1 MVNNKNIKHK
11 KNRGQIAGQVFIY
24 MLAVIIIGGIALVGY
39 KAIDAITTRVCQ
51 AEKATFNNDIESLI
65 EGAISYGSVNKKS
78 IKAPCGEYDTIC
90 FVATS
95 EILSAPSTG
104 TFSCS
109 ESQIIKDSVDNRIEQ
124 NIFVL
129 SNKRTIPIGYSDIVS
144 LNTTYD
150 SKCLCIKQHNGKFDI
165 LFSGKGSSVEIRE
178 G

>member
-1 MVNNKNIKHK
+1 MVNNKNIRHK
-11 KNRGQIAGQVFIY
+11 KNRGQIAGQIFIY
-24 MLAVIIIGGIALVGY
+24 MLAVIVIGGIALVGY
-39 KAIDAITTRVCQ
+39 KAIDTITTKVCQ

-95 EILSAPSTG
+95 EILNGPETRALNCP
-104 TFSCS
+104 
-109 ESQIIKDSVDNRIEQ
+109 ESRIIEDSVDNGIEQ

-129 SNKRTIPIGYSDIVS
+129 SNKRTIPIAYSDIIS
-144 LNTTYD
+144 LNSTYE
-150 SKCLCIKQHNGKFDI
+150 SKCLCIKQRSGKFNI
-165 LFSGKGSSVEIRE
+165 VFSGKGSSVELRE